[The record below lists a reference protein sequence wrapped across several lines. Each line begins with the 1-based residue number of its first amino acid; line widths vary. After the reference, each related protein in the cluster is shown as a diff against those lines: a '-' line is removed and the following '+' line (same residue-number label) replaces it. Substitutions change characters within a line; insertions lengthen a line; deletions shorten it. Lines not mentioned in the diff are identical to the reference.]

1 MHTIIINKPVS
12 EVADGLVL
20 GNGDLSVS
28 CYQKQGKLVFQFGK
42 NDFWDNRLDF
52 SRNPKP
58 AHIQELR
65 ETLFRDVP
73 CLCSYTV
80 PDSGSPAL
88 QRPERMDY
96 E

>member
-42 NDFWDNRLDF
+42 TTFGIIGWIFPGIRNRRIF
-52 SRNPKP
+52 RNCGMPLTNMVSP
-58 AHIQELR
+58 W
-65 ETLFRDVP
+65 
-73 CLCSYTV
+73 TV
-80 PDSGSPAL
+80 SPA
-88 QRPERMDY
+88 RSKEKRNCRIV
-96 E
+96 